1 MTTQPDPEE
10 QREQMLAWFREH
22 YEAPTMLPFDNETGE
37 HLWIY
42 GGPYS
47 ALDVLQQEFSGIMP
61 DDVIESVA
69 NELQAENDEWTPMED
84 EADEQDE

>member
-1 MTTQPDPEE
+1 MTTQADPEK
-10 QREQMLAWFREH
+10 QREQMLAWIREH
-22 YEAPTMLPFDNETGE
+22 YEAPDTLPFDNETGE
-37 HLWIY
+37 YLWIR

-61 DDVIESVA
+61 DDIIESVA
-69 NELQAENDEWTPMED
+69 NELQAENDEWTPIQD